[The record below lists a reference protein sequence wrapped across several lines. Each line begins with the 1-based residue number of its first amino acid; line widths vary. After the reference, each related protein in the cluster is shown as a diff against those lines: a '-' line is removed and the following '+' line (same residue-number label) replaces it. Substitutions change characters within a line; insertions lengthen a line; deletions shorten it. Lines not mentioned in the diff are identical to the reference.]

1 MIIMH
6 TDIIPF
12 SQISKLAEPKQKGDH
27 VHINSLG
34 QSYVM
39 VTSLVSSLSH
49 TPFFFFFF
57 SFFSGT
63 FLWSWLLLASEG
75 SQSRPWAKHKS
86 IPK

>member
-39 VTSLVSSLSH
+39 VTSLGSSLSH
-49 TPFFFFFF
+49 TLFFLSFFFFF
-57 SFFSGT
+57 SSST
-63 FLWSWLLLASEG
+63 FHPSWLLLASEG
-75 SQSRPWAKHKS
+75 SQSRP
-86 IPK
+86 

>member
-49 TPFFFFFF
+49 TLFF
-57 SFFSGT
+57 SFFSL
-63 FLWSWLLLASEG
+63 FFWHFSSVLA
-75 SQSRPWAKHKS
+75 AAC
-86 IPK
+86 